1 MNPTNAPLFN
11 LLSARMGWLGQ
22 RQAILAQNIANADTP
37 DYRARDVT
45 PFKEII
51 ESGDSG
57 FVPRVTRP
65 GHLHAA
71 ALPFDLGIAEVRDV
85 ETDPNGNSV
94 SLETEM
100 MKAVDVKRE
109 HDRALAVYKSSL
121 GVLRSALG
129 RR

>member
-1 MNPTNAPLFN
+1 MFEKLEIFRIANALATHAG
-11 LLSARMGWLGQ
+11 ARQ
-22 RQAILAQNIANADTP
+22 SVVAQNMANADTP
-37 DYRARDVT
+37 DYIARDVK

-51 ESGDSG
+51 EGGDSG
-57 FVPRVTRP
+57 FVPRATRS

-71 ALPFDLGIAEVRDV
+71 TLPFDMGIAKMRDV

-100 MKAVDVKRE
+100 MKAVDVKRD
-109 HDRALAVYKSSL
+109 HDRALAIYKSSL
-121 GVLRSALG
+121 TVLRSALG

>member
-1 MNPTNAPLFN
+1 MFEKLEIFRMAHALATHAG
-11 LLSARMGWLGQ
+11 ARQ
-22 RQAILAQNIANADTP
+22 SVVAQNMANADTP

-71 ALPFDLGIAEVRDV
+71 ALPFDLGVAEVRDV